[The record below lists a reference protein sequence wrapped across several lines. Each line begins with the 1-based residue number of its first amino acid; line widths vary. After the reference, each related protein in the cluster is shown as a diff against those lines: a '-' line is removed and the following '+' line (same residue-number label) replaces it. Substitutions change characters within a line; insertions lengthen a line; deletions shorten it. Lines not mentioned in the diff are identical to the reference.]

1 MSEFRENI
9 LLLMQQIYKTV
20 YTRLYIQDSI
30 ALSDEYQ
37 MNTRSFLNL
46 CELML
51 KSQC

>member
-1 MSEFRENI
+1 MHVGVQREHTAFNA
-9 LLLMQQIYKTV
+9 TN
-20 YTRLYIQDSI
+20 IQDCSI